1 MHEVGTKADIDS
13 ERGYPNSRLY
23 RYFKT
28 ARYGGETAAVQILQ
42 LENII
47 NAIAEEWR
55 FIKYQISLKP
65 YIFPMEFQH

>member
-13 ERGYPNSRLY
+13 ERDILI
-23 RYFKT
+23 
-28 ARYGGETAAVQILQ
+28 AVYTDISKQHDMEEKLQLSNLQ

-47 NAIAEEWR
+47 NAIAGEWR